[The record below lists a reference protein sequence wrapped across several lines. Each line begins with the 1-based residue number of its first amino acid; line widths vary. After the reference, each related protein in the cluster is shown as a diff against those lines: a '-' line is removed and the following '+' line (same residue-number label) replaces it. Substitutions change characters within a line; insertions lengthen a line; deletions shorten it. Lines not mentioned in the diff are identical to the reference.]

1 MYIIN
6 INGAHEPYVFKLKWV
21 NSLINVIICDDDKV
35 FADELGKKI
44 SIILSGSNIK
54 AKIQVFDMAEKIGS
68 EVLKSC
74 DIAFLDIDFKNKS
87 YNGIGIARKLRELR
101 NEAVIVFVTN
111 YIEFAPEGYEVQ
123 AFRYLLKED
132 ITKKLTPCLE
142 QILTHIRK
150 RKNTMKISVEGEI
163 VELEIRDIAYIEA
176 LGHTLTFHVYNGTLP
191 EKRLC
196 CYSTLSKM
204 EAELDSQ
211 GFVRLHKSFIVNMA
225 HIKKLTCDEVELKE
239 GTKLRVSN
247 KMYPVCRKKYMLWKG
262 TR

>member
-1 MYIIN
+1 MN
-6 INGAHEPYVFKLKWV
+6 N
-21 NSLINVIICDDDKV
+21 LINVIICDDDKV
-35 FADELGKKI
+35 FADELEKKI
-44 SIILSGSNIK
+44 SIILSESNIK

-74 DIAFLDIDFKNKS
+74 DVAFLDIDFKNKS
-87 YNGIGIARKLRELR
+87 YNGIGIAKKLRELR

-132 ITKKLTPCLE
+132 ITQKLIPCLE
-142 QILTHIRK
+142 QILTHICK
-150 RKNTMKISVEGEI
+150 RKKVMKISVDGEI

-196 CYSTLSKM
+196 SYSTLSKM
-204 EAELDSQ
+204 ETELDSQ
-211 GFVRLHKSFIVNMA
+211 GFIRLHKSFIVNMA

-262 TR
+262 TC

>member
-35 FADELGKKI
+35 FADKLGKKI

-132 ITKKLTPCLE
+132 ITQKLTPCLE

-150 RKNTMKISVEGEI
+150 RKNIMKISAEGEI
-163 VELEIRDIAYIEA
+163 VDIAYIEA